1 MSQTP
6 TNSTP
11 INSEVNIR
19 EEIQKY
25 LKYWP
30 WFLLTI
36 LTALLVAFLY
46 LRYTQ
51 SVFHTSATII
61 IKDEKNG
68 GGSELSAMQ
77 NLGLL
82 NGMGSNSLENELGI
96 LKSRELMQNVIVSLG
111 LTTAYYAEG
120 NVNTTEIY
128 KATPLEVEI
137 IGSKTTPANFQIA
150 QPENGNIKIVVAGTE
165 NVISAKLNE
174 PFEIGESTL
183 IIREKPE
190 VRIPKNSTFFP
201 LKVVFGKPVDI
212 ANTYRAKL
220 QVRLEDK
227 NSSLVDLG
235 LDDPIREKSED
246 IINQLVFEYNR
257 QAIEDKN
264 LVATN
269 TAKFIEE
276 RLNLITGELDSVE
289 SGKREFKQENNLTDI
304 QSESQLYI
312 ENASEFN
319 KKMQDLETQLELTR
333 SMLNYMKQN
342 NGSDLLPSNLGLQG
356 SGINENI
363 SQFNE
368 LVLQRDRIL
377 NGSTEKNPV
386 VIGLNSQIDQLKNNI
401 YSSLQ
406 NVQSNLRISKGDLNQ
421 QSAIIGG
428 KISSVP
434 GKEMEFRGIERQ
446 QNIKEALYLFLLQKR
461 EENNLSLAV
470 TAP

>member
-1 MSQTP
+1 
-6 TNSTP
+6 
-11 INSEVNIR
+11 
-19 EEIQKY
+19 
-25 LKYWP
+25 
-30 WFLLTI
+30 
-36 LTALLVAFLY
+36 
-46 LRYTQ
+46 
-51 SVFHTSATII
+51 
-61 IKDEKNG
+61 
-68 GGSELSAMQ
+68 
-77 NLGLL
+77 
-82 NGMGSNSLENELGI
+82 
-96 LKSRELMQNVIVSLG
+96 
-111 LTTAYYAEG
+111 
-120 NVNTTEIY
+120 
-128 KATPLEVEI
+128 
-137 IGSKTTPANFQIA
+137 
-150 QPENGNIKIVVAGTE
+150 
-165 NVISAKLNE
+165 
-174 PFEIGESTL
+174 
-183 IIREKPE
+183 
-190 VRIPKNSTFFP
+190 
-201 LKVVFGKPVDI
+201 
-212 ANTYRAKL
+212 
-220 QVRLEDK
+220 
-227 NSSLVDLG
+227 
-235 LDDPIREKSED
+235 
-246 IINQLVFEYNR
+246 
-257 QAIEDKN
+257 
-264 LVATN
+264 
-269 TAKFIEE
+269 
-276 RLNLITGELDSVE
+276 LDSVE